1 MTDPSQLS
9 DAQLLAA
16 LGVQQRQPI
25 RPQAS
30 APRRTPSP
38 RLQFAD
44 DRDALIRTVIGEAA
58 NQGPQGMQAVAAVA
72 LNRSRSRGQTPTEVV
87 LAPNQFEPWGTAAS
101 ANRLMSIRPDA
112 PEYIAA
118 AQAVDAALAGND
130 PTNGADHFYAPRAQ
144 AALGRNKPSFDN
156 GTGRAIGDHL
166 FFDLEGGAS
175 RQPSA
180 PAVPSDVAG
189 MSDEALLSALTPNPR
204 EVQGPINQ
212 AALDAMNGAP
222 STGPRYTRDNPFVIR
237 TDLTPEE
244 AEEQRQAALEIKKGD
259 WVWEP
264 DGTLYQAGADAYSD
278 PNAARASDQVG
289 PGVFARSPNLE
300 DQSRAFVTAAAE
312 QVPFLDEAAIA
323 ATAAAEG
330 VSFSEVADRYR
341 MAQGIDNQANRGQ
354 RIAGGITGAG
364 LTLVAPGTSA
374 GGGFIARGV
383 GGADRAARA
392 ALLGAGTGAVYGAGS
407 TDGGALERAQGATT
421 GALTGFGAGAVGQ
434 RVVDRLIAAPLRE
447 AGNARTLSRAGVEL
461 TPAQMLADVP
471 VLGRLT
477 RSAEQAGS
485 SIPIAGMA
493 LKGAEQR
500 SVASF
505 DRTAIN
511 RALEPLNETLPR
523 GLTGRDAIRAGDDL
537 ISARYQEILDPITIA
552 PDPQINARIQAALNP
567 RNLSRGARTTL
578 QDVTS
583 DVVSRL
589 QNPITGPE
597 WKQIDSELSGL
608 INTTANGDAAS
619 RPLSRALRD
628 VRAEFGQAL
637 DNASPGALERV
648 READQA
654 FGNFSLIR
662 RAASNP
668 TTGRNDGLFTPS
680 NLNSVLA
687 RSEGRAYG
695 RGEGRLQELVDP
707 AEAVMAGTLNNSG
720 SAERIAMTT
729 AAMGGAGTA
738 AIVNPAVAIPVIA
751 GVSALYSRPAQALLN
766 VLYRASDSQ
775 TANEALTEL
784 ARLAQR
790 TPALLPYYEDAARHV
805 LQLTQTQSP
814 ATPRGQQSRPSPTP
828 AQPVGM

>member
-1 MTDPSQLS
+1 MAQDPY
-9 DAQLLAA
+9 AA
-16 LGVQQRQPI
+16 FSTPVSAPVPQAPRQSATQPRRQPAQ
-25 RPQAS
+25 RP
-30 APRRTPSP
+30 RV
-38 RLQFAD
+38 QFAD
-44 DRDALIRTVIGEAA
+44 DRDAAIRTLIGEADG
-58 NQGPQGMQAVAAVA
+58 QPEIGVQAVAGVIR
-72 LNRSRSRGQTPTEVV
+72 NRAASRGQSVADVV
-87 LAPNQFEPWGTAAS
+87 TAPYQFEPWGAPES
-101 ANRLMSIRPDA
+101 AQRLMAISPNDPRYIR
-112 PEYIAA
+112 AA
-118 AQAVDAALAGND
+118 AAWDSGID
-130 PTNGADHFYAPRAQ
+130 PTNGADHFYAPGLQ
-144 AALGRNKPSFDN
+144 AALGRDRPSFDN
-156 GTGRAIGDHL
+156 GTGRRIGDHL
-166 FFDLEGGAS
+166 FFDLEGSG
-175 RQPSA
+175 SA
-180 PAVPSDVAG
+180 PQQAASQVDASGYDAISVPV
-189 MSDEALLSALTPNPR
+189 PR

-212 AALDAMNGAP
+212 AALDAMNGGA
-222 STGPRYTRDNPFVIR
+222 SGPRYTRDNPFVIR

-244 AEEQRQAALEIKKGD
+244 AAAQQEAIFGIKKGD
-259 WVWEP
+259 WIWEP
-264 DGTLYQAGADAYSD
+264 DGTLYQAGADVYAD
-278 PNAARASDQVG
+278 PNAARSSDQIA
-289 PGVFARSPNLE
+289 PGVFARNPNLE

-323 ATAAAEG
+323 TTAALEG
-330 VSFSEVADRYR
+330 REYSDVADEYR
-341 MAQGIDNQANRGQ
+341 TIQALDNQQNRDL
-354 RIAGGITGAG
+354 RVAGGITGAG
-364 LTLVAPGTSA
+364 LTLLAPGTSA
-374 GGGFIARGV
+374 GGNFIARGA
-383 GGADRAARA
+383 GAADRAARA
-392 ALLGAGTGAVYGAGS
+392 ALVGAGTGAVYGAGN

-477 RSAEQAGS
+477 RSAEQAGA
-485 SIPIAGMA
+485 SIPIAGTS

-511 RALEPLNETLPR
+511 RALEPLNEAIPR
-523 GLTGRDAIRAGDDL
+523 GLMGRDAIRAGDDI

-552 PDPQINARIQAALNP
+552 PDPQINIRIQAALNP

-583 DVVSRL
+583 DVVARL
-589 QNPITGPE
+589 QSPITGPE
-597 WKQIDSELSGL
+597 WKQIDSELSSL

-648 READQA
+648 READAA

-720 SAERIAMTT
+720 TAERVAMTT

-738 AIVNPAVAIPVIA
+738 TLVNPGIAIPVIA
-751 GVSALYSRPAQALLN
+751 GVSALYSRPAQAALN
-766 VLYRASDSQ
+766 AVYRATDSQ

-790 TPALLPYYEDAARHV
+790 TPALLPYYEDAAQRV

-814 ATPRGQQSRPSPTP
+814 ASPQGQQSRPSPTLAP
-828 AQPVGM
+828 PVGM

>member
-1 MTDPSQLS
+1 MAVQNPNWWDADPVVGGAPAPV
-9 DAQLLAA
+9 AQPRQRTA
-16 LGVQQRQPI
+16 QPRRQPAQ
-25 RPQAS
+25 RP
-30 APRRTPSP
+30 RV
-38 RLQFAD
+38 QFAD
-44 DRDALIRTVIGEAA
+44 DRDAGIRTLIGEADG
-58 NQGPQGMQAVAAVA
+58 QPEVGVQAVAGVIR
-72 LNRSRSRGQTPTEVV
+72 NRAASRGQSIQDVV
-87 LAPNQFEPWGTAAS
+87 TAPYQFEPWGTSES
-101 ANRLMSIRPDA
+101 AQRLMSIQPNDPR
-112 PEYIAA
+112 YIRAA
-118 AQAVDAALAGND
+118 AAWDSGVD
-130 PTNGADHFYAPRAQ
+130 PTGGADHFYAPGLQ
-144 AALGRNKPSFDN
+144 AKLGRDRPSFDN
-156 GTGRAIGDHL
+156 GRGRQIGDHL
-166 FFDLEGGAS
+166 FFDLEGGGLAP
-175 RQPSA
+175 QAA
-180 PAVPSDVAG
+180 PAPAEGEEWWQQDPVA
-189 MSDEALLSALTPNPR
+189 R

-212 AALDAMNGAP
+212 AALDAMNGGP
-222 STGPRYTRDNPFVIR
+222 SAGPRYTRDNPFIIE
-237 TDLTPEE
+237 TDLTPQE
-244 AEEQRQAALEIKKGD
+244 AEAQRQAALEIKKGD

-264 DGTLYQAGADAYSD
+264 DGTLYQAGADAYAD
-278 PNAARASDQVG
+278 PNAARASDQVA
-289 PGVFARSPNLE
+289 PGVFARNPNLE

-392 ALLGAGTGAVYGAGS
+392 AILGAGTGAVYGAGN
-407 TDGGALERAQGATT
+407 TEGGALERAQGAVT
-421 GALTGFGAGAVGQ
+421 GAATGFGAGAVGQ
-434 RVVDRLIAAPLRE
+434 RVVDRLVGAPLRE
-447 AGNARTLSRAGVEL
+447 AGNARTLSRAGVDL

-485 SIPIAGMA
+485 SIPIAGMS

-523 GLTGRDAIRAGDDL
+523 GLTGRGAIRAGDDL
-537 ISARYQEILDPITIA
+537 ISARYQEILDPITITSS
-552 PDPQINARIQAALNP
+552 PQSNARIQAALNP
-567 RNLSRGARTTL
+567 RNLSRTARATL
-578 QDVTS
+578 NDTAS
-583 DVVSRL
+583 DIVERL
-589 QNPITGPE
+589 RGPITGPE
-597 WKQIDSELSGL
+597 WKQIDSELSTL
-608 INTTANGDAAS
+608 INTESNGGAAS
-619 RPLSRALRD
+619 RPLARALRN
-628 VRAEFGQAL
+628 VREEFGQIL
-637 DNASPGALERV
+637 EDASPGALERV
-648 READQA
+648 READSA
-654 FGNFSLIR
+654 FGNFALIR

-751 GVSALYSRPAQALLN
+751 GVSLLYSRPAQAALN
-766 VLYRASDSQ
+766 AVYRATDSQ

-790 TPALLPYYEDAARHV
+790 TPALLPYYEDAAQRV

-814 ATPRGQQSRPSPTP
+814 TSPQGQQSRPSPTQV
-828 AQPVGM
+828 QPVGM

>member
-1 MTDPSQLS
+1 MAVQNPNWWDADPVVGGAPAPAPA
-9 DAQLLAA
+9 AQPRQRTA
-16 LGVQQRQPI
+16 QPRRQPAQ
-25 RPQAS
+25 RP
-30 APRRTPSP
+30 RV
-38 RLQFAD
+38 QFAD
-44 DRDALIRTVIGEAA
+44 DRDAGIRTLIGEADG
-58 NQGPQGMQAVAAVA
+58 QPEIGVQAVAGVIR
-72 LNRSRSRGQTPTEVV
+72 NRAASRGQSIQDVV
-87 LAPNQFEPWGTAAS
+87 TAPYQFEPWGTSES
-101 ANRLMSIRPDA
+101 AQRLMSIQPNDPR
-112 PEYIAA
+112 YIRAA
-118 AQAVDAALAGND
+118 AAWDSGVD
-130 PTNGADHFYAPRAQ
+130 PTGGADHFYAPGLQ
-144 AALGRNKPSFDN
+144 AKLGRDRPSFDN
-156 GTGRAIGDHL
+156 GRGRQIGDHL
-166 FFDLEGGAS
+166 FFDLEGGGSA
-175 RQPSA
+175 PPAASA
-180 PAVPSDVAG
+180 PAEGEEWWQKDPVA
-189 MSDEALLSALTPNPR
+189 R

-212 AALDAMNGAP
+212 AALDAMNGGPA
-222 STGPRYTRDNPFVIR
+222 TGPRYTRDNPFIID
-237 TDLTPEE
+237 TDLTPQE
-244 AEEQRQAALEIKKGD
+244 AEAQRQAALEIKKGD
-259 WVWEP
+259 WIWEP
-264 DGTLYQAGADAYSD
+264 DGTLYQAGADAYAD
-278 PNAARASDQVG
+278 PNAARASDQVA
-289 PGVFARSPNLE
+289 PGVFARNENLE

-392 ALLGAGTGAVYGAGS
+392 AILGAGTGAVYGAGN
-407 TDGGALERAQGATT
+407 TEGGALDRAQGAVT
-421 GALTGFGAGAVGQ
+421 GAATGFGAGAVGQ

-505 DRTAIN
+505 DQVAGN
-511 RALEPLNETLPR
+511 RALEAIGETLPQR
-523 GLTGRDAIRAGDDL
+523 ARGRDMIRAGDDL
-537 ISARYQEILDPITIA
+537 ISDSYNETLNPITIA
-552 PDPQINARIQAALNP
+552 PNPQINERIQAVLNP
-567 RNLSRGARTTL
+567 QNLSRTARTTL
-578 QDVTS
+578 NDTTS
-583 DVVSRL
+583 DIMERIRGE
-589 QNPITGPE
+589 ITGQE

-619 RPLSRALRD
+619 RPLSRVLRD
-628 VRAEFGQAL
+628 VRAILGEHL
-637 DNASPGALERV
+637 DTASPGALERV
-648 READQA
+648 RQTDEA
-654 FGNFSLIR
+654 FGNWQLIR
-662 RAASNP
+662 KAASNP

-707 AEAVMAGTLNNSG
+707 AEAVMAGVLNNSG
-720 SAERIAMTT
+720 TAERTAMVGAATT
-729 AAMGGAGTA
+729 GTLAGTA
-738 AIVNPAVAIPVIA
+738 LNPAVAIPVIA
-751 GVSALYSRPAQALLN
+751 GVSALYSRPAQAALN
-766 VLYRASDSQ
+766 VVYRATDSQ